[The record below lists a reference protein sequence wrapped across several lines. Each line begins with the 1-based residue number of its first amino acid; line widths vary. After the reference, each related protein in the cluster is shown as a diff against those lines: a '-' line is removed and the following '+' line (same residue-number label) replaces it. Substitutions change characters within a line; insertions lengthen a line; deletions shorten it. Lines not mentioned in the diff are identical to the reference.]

1 MRDTMTNRKRRITC
15 RDDLASKVKLAPLPE
30 TRRVPHDHQHAETAP
45 ARDVVT
51 PPRRP
56 RRRPHVLV
64 VALREMLAEVG
75 R

>member
-1 MRDTMTNRKRRITC
+1 MEQPHHHPARV
-15 RDDLASKVKLAPLPE
+15 SLAPLPAAL
-30 TRRVPHDHQHAETAP
+30 RPPHHDPRAETAP
-45 ARDVVT
+45 PRDVIT

>member
-1 MRDTMTNRKRRITC
+1 M
-15 RDDLASKVKLAPLPE
+15 DLPHHHPTRVSLAPLPE
-30 TRRVPHDHQHAETAP
+30 ALCLPHDDPRTETAP
-45 ARDVVT
+45 PRDVIT

-64 VALREMLAEVG
+64 VALCEMLAEVG

>member
-1 MRDTMTNRKRRITC
+1 M
-15 RDDLASKVKLAPLPE
+15 DLPHDHPARVSLAPLPAAL
-30 TRRVPHDHQHAETAP
+30 RLPHHDPRAETAP
-45 ARDVVT
+45 PRDVIT

>member
-1 MRDTMTNRKRRITC
+1 MEQPHHHPGR
-15 RDDLASKVKLAPLPE
+15 VKLAPLPPAL
-30 TRRVPHDHQHAETAP
+30 RVPHDHQHAETAP
-45 ARDVVT
+45 PRDVIT